1 MPRYVV
7 VDSQNKWLEIG
18 EYDTPEEA
26 MEGGR
31 ESGDFI
37 APSRI
42 YVYEIAK
49 EIQFTRNMNG
59 NYTKD
64 L

>member
-7 VDSQNKWLEIG
+7 VDSQNRWLEVG
-18 EYDTPEEA
+18 EYDKPEEA

-31 ESGDFI
+31 ESSDFES
-37 APSRI
+37 PSRI
-42 YVYEIAK
+42 YVYEIVK
-49 EIQFTRNMNG
+49 EIQFTRNIKG
-59 NYTKD
+59 KYSQD